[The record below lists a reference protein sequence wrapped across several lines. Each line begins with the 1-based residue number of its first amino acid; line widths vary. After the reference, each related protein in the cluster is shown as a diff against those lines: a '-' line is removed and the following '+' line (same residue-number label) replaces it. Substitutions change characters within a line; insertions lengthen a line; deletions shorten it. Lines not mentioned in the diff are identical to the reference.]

1 MNNNGL
7 HDKYALEMCYS
18 FYASALMLCIY
29 ELLHFIFRY
38 HGQLGL

>member
-1 MNNNGL
+1 MNNND
-7 HDKYALEMCYS
+7 HYEKYVLEMFYS
-18 FYASALMLCIY
+18 FYAFALMLCIY